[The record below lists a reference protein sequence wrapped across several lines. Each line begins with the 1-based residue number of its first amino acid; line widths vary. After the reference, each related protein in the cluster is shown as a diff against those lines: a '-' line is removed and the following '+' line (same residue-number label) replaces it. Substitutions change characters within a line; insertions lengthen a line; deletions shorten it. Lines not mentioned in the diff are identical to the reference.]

1 MVDPKFGAPTG
12 DSDAAL
18 DGEEP
23 SDKPSA
29 EGATA
34 LESSESQLGPKN
46 SFDFELKC
54 NSQHKQ
60 YYTITLIVFKFA
72 NEKME

>member
-1 MVDPKFGAPTG
+1 MWFKTLQFYTQCLGGWRKRRKALGNIMVDPKFGAPTG

-34 LESSESQLGPKN
+34 LESSES
-46 SFDFELKC
+46 
-54 NSQHKQ
+54 
-60 YYTITLIVFKFA
+60 
-72 NEKME
+72 